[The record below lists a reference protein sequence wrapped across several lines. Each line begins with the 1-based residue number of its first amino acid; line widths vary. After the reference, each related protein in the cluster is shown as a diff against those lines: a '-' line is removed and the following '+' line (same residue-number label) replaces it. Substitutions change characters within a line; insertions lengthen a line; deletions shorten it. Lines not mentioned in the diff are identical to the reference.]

1 MKKSLSNLEISSTK
15 DMLFEVI
22 MARLDIL
29 NIYRVSV
36 KNLIKHFYYKPYR
49 FIKLIPSLIESIII
63 ICSLSKINVNGIKG
77 VANIKIIFAL
87 YLLIIYTWNF
97 DQTESSEKTMTTL
110 DKYLNIIDKYFSLS

>member
-77 VANIKIIFAL
+77 VNIKII
-87 YLLIIYTWNF
+87 
-97 DQTESSEKTMTTL
+97 
-110 DKYLNIIDKYFSLS
+110 SLCTF